1 MQTLLILIA
10 VYTFPRATRTIP
22 KRESRVV
29 LARYHATYVHT
40 CSVLPTSRVNFSAV
54 YILYSILF
62 SAFFSGFC
70 LFYNF
75 VFNFRSLVLCI
86 LQSLQSLTE
95 GLNGVNPLTPK
106 ISLVILLT
114 VCYTVLVMLVW
125 RIWYWINLKSPN

>member
-10 VYTFPRATRTIP
+10 VYIFPRATRTIP

-29 LARYHATYVHT
+29 LARYHATYMYWAL
-40 CSVLPTSRVNFSAV
+40 SVLPTSRVNFSVV
-54 YILYSILF
+54 YILYSIFF

-70 LFYNF
+70 LF
-75 VFNFRSLVLCI
+75 LQLCFQ
-86 LQSLQSLTE
+86 LQEPCVVYFTISTIPTE
-95 GLNGVNPLTPK
+95 GLNGVNSLTPK

-125 RIWYWINLKSPN
+125 RIWYWINL